1 MAVLTLALLIV
12 AAILFGVAAC
22 GVGPAR
28 PHLGWLAACI
38 ATLALIVANW
48 PGA

>member
-1 MAVLTLALLIV
+1 MAVLTLALFIV

-28 PHLGWLAACI
+28 PHLGWLGACI
-38 ATLALIVANW
+38 GMIGLVVAYW